1 MKVFTVIDMSN
12 CYWHKELDEESSYL
26 CMFNT
31 PFGRYKFNRMPFG
44 VCSASDVAQKMV
56 DDNFSDIPGAL
67 AVHDDIIV
75 AGVDGEGHDTALKL
89 VLDRAKERNIK
100 FNRTKIQLRIDKVK
114 YLGSIV
120 SGEGFRQDLDKIK
133 AIVGMPQPQ
142 NKQDLQRLLGMVN
155 CLSQYIPNM
164 SEITAPLRSLLKKQ
178 AQWSWYDEHD
188 RSLAKIK
195 EALTSS
201 PVLRFFDVNK
211 PATIQANASQNG
223 MGGCLLQ
230 EGYPVIYASRSLT
243 SAEENYAQIEKELL
257 AIVFTCE
264 RFHQFVY
271 GRKVTVQ
278 SDHKP
283 LEATMTK
290 PLSQAPPRI
299 QRLLIRLQKYQPTV
313 QYVPGK
319 YMFIADTLSR
329 AYLTG
334 SNEQQ
339 DISEDI
345 EVMVHSFVARM
356 AATPEKIAELKEETA
371 KDESLQALPK
381 QIIHGWPDHKQA
393 VHPSIAPYWN
403 VRHELSEAEG
413 LLFNEQRVIIPRA
426 SRKNILL
433 LIHESHLGVEKCK
446 SRARATVYWPGMSND
461 IQETVSKCSTCSTYR
476 NRNQKKPM
484 IAHEI
489 PDQTWQKLGSDLF
502 EHKEKTYLLVVDY
515 YSKYIETSLLQDKTA
530 GTVIMHMKSI
540 FARHG
545 IPEELVSDNMPY
557 NSREFK
563 DFASSWGFKLTTSS
577 PTYAQSNGLSERA
590 V

>member
-1 MKVFTVIDMSN
+1 MGYKHRRSSGNQPDLLAEYDDVFTGLGLVEGEYHIELSTDAKPTIHPPRKVPLSLMPKLQETLEKLTKQGVVSKLDRATDWVNSLVIVEKKDGSLRLCLDPKDLNKAIKRENCKAPTAETISSKLSGMKVFTVIDMSN
-12 CYWHKELDEESSYL
+12 CYWHKKLDEESSYL
-26 CMFNT
+26 CTFNT

-44 VCSASDVAQKMV
+44 VCSASDVAQKIV
-56 DDNFSDIPGAL
+56 DDNFSDIPGML

-75 AGVDGEGHDTALKL
+75 AGADGEGTALKL

-120 SGEGFRQDLDKIK
+120 SGEGFRPDPDKIK
-133 AIVGMPQPQ
+133 AIVDMLQPQ
-142 NKQDLQRLLGMVN
+142 NKQDLQLLQGMVN
-155 CLSQYIPNM
+155 YLSQYIPNM
-164 SEITAPLRSLLKKQ
+164 SEIMAPLRSLLKKQ
-178 AQWSWYDEHD
+178 AQWSWYGEHD

-195 EALTSS
+195 EAVTSS

-211 PATIQANASQNG
+211 PATIQADASQNS

-230 EGYPVIYASRSLT
+230 EGHPVIYASRSLT

-257 AIVFTCE
+257 PIVCTCE

-283 LEATMTK
+283 LEAIMTK

-356 AATPEKIAELKEETA
+356 PATPEKIAELKEETA
-371 KDESLQALPK
+371 KDESLQALRK
-381 QIIHGWPDHKQA
+381 QIIHGWSDQKQA

-426 SRKNILL
+426 SRKNILM
-433 LIHESHLGVEKCK
+433 LIHESHLGVKKCK
-446 SRARATVYWPGMSND
+446 SRAS
-461 IQETVSKCSTCSTYR
+461 
-476 NRNQKKPM
+476 
-484 IAHEI
+484 
-489 PDQTWQKLGSDLF
+489 
-502 EHKEKTYLLVVDY
+502 
-515 YSKYIETSLLQDKTA
+515 
-530 GTVIMHMKSI
+530 
-540 FARHG
+540 
-545 IPEELVSDNMPY
+545 
-557 NSREFK
+557 
-563 DFASSWGFKLTTSS
+563 
-577 PTYAQSNGLSERA
+577 
-590 V
+590 